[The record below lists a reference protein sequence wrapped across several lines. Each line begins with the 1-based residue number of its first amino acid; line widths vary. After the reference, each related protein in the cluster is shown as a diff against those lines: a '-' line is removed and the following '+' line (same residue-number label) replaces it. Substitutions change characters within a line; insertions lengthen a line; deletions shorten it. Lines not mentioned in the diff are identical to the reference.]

1 MSICFDKNLVIIR
14 GGGDLGTGVAY
25 KLFNSN
31 FNIVI
36 LEIAN
41 PITVRRKV
49 AFSEAVYERKVTIE
63 GVEAIL
69 VHEVH
74 EIYNNIKHK
83 KISVMIDEEAKIVN
97 KLKPIALVDAIV
109 AKKNFGTNRSLAP
122 ITIAL
127 GPGFV
132 AGVDVDVVIE
142 THRGE
147 NLGKIIYKG
156 TTSANT
162 GQPASVMGFKR
173 ERVLWAPVSGNIAVI
188 KNIGQIVEKEEAVA
202 EINGVEIKS
211 KIAGFLR
218 GMVRSGIYLRE
229 GLKVGDID
237 PRVDRLDL
245 CYKLSD
251 KACKLGESVLDAI
264 NKLKIRYNNQIN
276 CEETYVVW
284 QKGYLKNFSTIC

>member
-63 GVEAIL
+63 RVEAIL

-142 THRGE
+142 TNRGE

-188 KNIGQIVEKEEAVA
+188 KDIGQIVEKEEAVA

-211 KIAGFLR
+211 KIAGLLR

-276 CEETYVVW
+276 CEETYVV
-284 QKGYLKNFSTIC
+284 

>member
-1 MSICFDKNLVIIR
+1 MSVCFDKNLVIIR

-83 KISVMIDEEAKIVN
+83 KISVIIDEEAKIVN

-142 THRGE
+142 TNRGE
-147 NLGKIIYKG
+147 NLGKIIYEG

-162 GQPASVMGFKR
+162 GQPAAVMGFRR
-173 ERVLWAPVSGNIAVI
+173 ERVLWAPVSGYINVI
-188 KNIGQIVEKEEAVA
+188 KDIGEIVAKEEIVA

-211 KIAGFLR
+211 KIAGFVR
-218 GMVRSGIYLRE
+218 GIVRSGIYLRK
-229 GLKVGDID
+229 GLKVGDIN

-251 KACKLGESVLDAI
+251 KACKLGESVLEAI
-264 NKLKIRYNNQIN
+264 NKLKIRYYNKSSCGERYI
-276 CEETYVVW
+276 V
-284 QKGYLKNFSTIC
+284 